1 LIIAKSIKIGF
12 DMEIGTFL
20 SQGGG
25 AGVGFSPTLHPPV
38 NLFLLVFG
46 YALLKSTVP
55 IIVFVSY
62 TFLR

>member
-1 LIIAKSIKIGF
+1 
-12 DMEIGTFL
+12 MEIGTFL